1 MELKLYLSKAEW
13 AKSELK
19 EKDLLFVEF
28 PNCVSTTTGKPF
40 KWLPTYK
47 QLEQIKELLDI
58 VEKQW
63 KAKNGK

>member
-13 AKSELK
+13 ANSVLK

-28 PNCVSTTTGKPF
+28 PNCISTTTKKPF

-47 QLEQIKELLDI
+47 QLQQIKELLDI

-63 KAKNGK
+63 KAKRAN